1 MSVKASISTSNVHHL
16 YFEELL
22 SEDPRFVFLE
32 LTDPEEFSVHKE
44 KFQGRSFESITVQ
57 IPQGVMDDIAI
68 AWIKRRKLQG
78 AVGGPVGLEWGSP
91 DCPYD

>member
-1 MSVKASISTSNVHHL
+1 MSVKASISSSDDHHL

-32 LTDPEEFSVHKE
+32 LTDPEEFTVHKE
-44 KFQGRSFESITVQ
+44 KFQGRSIESITVQ
-57 IPQGVMDDIAI
+57 IPKRVMDDIAV

-78 AVGGPVGLEWGSP
+78 AVGGPVGSEWGSP

>member
-1 MSVKASISTSNVHHL
+1 MSVKASISSSNAHHL

-44 KFQGRSFESITVQ
+44 IFQGRSLVQ
-57 IPQGVMDDIAI
+57 IPKGVMDDIAI

>member
-1 MSVKASISTSNVHHL
+1 MSVKASISSSNAHHL

-22 SEDPRFVFLE
+22 SENPRFVFLE
-32 LTDPEEFSVHKE
+32 LTDPEEFSVYKE
-44 KFQGRSFESITVQ
+44 ICQGRSLESITVQ
-57 IPQGVMDDIAI
+57 IPRGVMDEIAI

>member
-1 MSVKASISTSNVHHL
+1 MSVKASISSSNAHHL

-44 KFQGRSFESITVQ
+44 KFKERSFESITVQ

-78 AVGGPVGLEWGSP
+78 ALGGPVGLEWGSP

>member
-1 MSVKASISTSNVHHL
+1 MSVKGSISASDDHHL

-22 SEDPRFVFLE
+22 SEDPRVVFLE
-32 LTDPEEFSVHKE
+32 LTDPEEFSVRKE
-44 KFQGRSFESITVQ
+44 IFQGRSIESITVQ
-57 IPQGVMDDIAI
+57 IPKGVMDDIAI

-78 AVGGPVGLEWGSP
+78 AVGGPVGSEWGSP